1 MKPIIQIYSLVLY
14 DMTKFNRRRKR
25 SFIQEIKTI
34 EENIEDNDKKQKKIQ
49 SLKDKEVEKILFSK
63 YLTICNNKK
72 NNNQMIT
79 SFFK

>member
-14 DMTKFNRRRKR
+14 DMTKFNRRKR

-34 EENIEDNDKKQKKIQ
+34 EENIEDNDKNKKNTIVKRQ
-49 SLKDKEVEKILFSK
+49 RSRKILFSK

>member
-1 MKPIIQIYSLVLY
+1 M
-14 DMTKFNRRRKR
+14 
-25 SFIQEIKTI
+25 IKT
-34 EENIEDNDKKQKKIQ
+34 KKIQ